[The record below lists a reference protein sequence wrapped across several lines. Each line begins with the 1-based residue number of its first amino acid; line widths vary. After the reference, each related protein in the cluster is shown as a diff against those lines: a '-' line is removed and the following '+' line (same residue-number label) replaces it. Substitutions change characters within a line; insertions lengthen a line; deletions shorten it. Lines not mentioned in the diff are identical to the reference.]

1 MAGISAILSMPMIMN
16 SGDGNQKVIKI
27 QGYKT
32 LLSKQAD
39 ENGQVTGYD
48 VQTPFGSSMLTLHY
62 NGNITEVEIT
72 KLANG
77 IPLEKIISV
86 AQ

>member
-1 MAGISAILSMPMIMN
+1 MAGINAILSMPMIMN
-16 SGDGNQKVIKI
+16 SADSHQKVIKV

-32 LLSKQAD
+32 LLTRQTN
-39 ENGQVTGYD
+39 ENGDTSGYD

-62 NGNITEVEIT
+62 SGNISEADIT
-72 KLANG
+72 KLANS
-77 IPLEKIISV
+77 IPLEKIIAI